1 MAVKWII
8 RELEQVEYPGT
19 QLQYGVFDETGKMVS
34 AHHEKEDAEQMAA
47 VPLMREALE
56 ALTAVIRRS
65 VLTPILTD
73 KDMVQKAVD
82 QANAA
87 LAAAK
92 GE

>member
-34 AHHEKEDAEQMAA
+34 AHHEKEDAQQMAA
-47 VPLMREALE
+47 VPLLREALD

-73 KDMVQKAVD
+73 KAEVQQAVD

>member
-34 AHHEKEDAEQMAA
+34 AHHEEKDAQQMAA
-47 VPLMREALE
+47 VPDLRSDLRTALE
-56 ALTAVIRRS
+56 YIAMLHRAESSDDAELDRILSALKR
-65 VLTPILTD
+65 
-73 KDMVQKAVD
+73 
-82 QANAA
+82 
-87 LAAAK
+87 AK

>member
-34 AHHEKEDAEQMAA
+34 AHHEEKDAQQMAA
-47 VPLMREALE
+47 VPLLRDALYDALDHIQFGMTPEKDVLERITVALE
-56 ALTAVIRRS
+56 
-65 VLTPILTD
+65 
-73 KDMVQKAVD
+73 
-82 QANAA
+82 
-87 LAAAK
+87 AAK

>member
-47 VPLMREALE
+47 VPLLRDALYD
-56 ALTAVIRRS
+56 ALDHIQFGMTPEKD
-65 VLTPILTD
+65 VLERIT
-73 KDMVQKAVD
+73 
-82 QANAA
+82 AA
-87 LAAAK
+87 LKAAK
-92 GE
+92 GK